1 MDETL
6 ANDLQAICPS
16 ANSSNTTVMDIR
28 TLNKFDKKYYVDL
41 VKHQGLFTL
50 DQDLYSDSRTRD
62 IVISFAN
69 DEKLFFEKFV
79 MSMIKM
85 GQLSV
90 LTGTQG
96 EIRRNCSV
104 RNPDNPYLTTLVE
117 DDQEGASEL

>member
-1 MDETL
+1 
-6 ANDLQAICPS
+6 
-16 ANSSNTTVMDIR
+16 MDIR
-28 TLNKFDKKYYVDL
+28 TPNKFDKKYYVDL